1 MINRRCEMQKVKR
14 KIITDFTEGSVP
26 KQLIKFSIP
35 FMLSNALQIL
45 YSLVDMLVV
54 GRILKGPGLSA
65 VSTASQVFTFM
76 TMLSMGFSTG
86 GQVRIAQLIG
96 ANRRRDV
103 GKVIGTLFTIVTVMG
118 IAMTVIGISIMHPV
132 LKLLNTPEAAYQY
145 AVDYTLV
152 CSCGIIFTYGY
163 NMVSAVMRGMG
174 DSKHPLVFIAIA
186 SVINLILDIV
196 FVAFLNMGTFG
207 AALATIIGQAFSF
220 IYAVYFLYR
229 HRDEFDFDFKP
240 KSFIPEKETLRELT
254 RLGVPFAL
262 QSCAINISMMFVS
275 SLINDVSVE
284 ASSVFGV
291 GVKVDD
297 IVNKITQA
305 FSFAVSAMVG
315 QNIAAGKESRI
326 RSVFF
331 LAMLYSAVLYAA
343 FTVVY
348 IMFPEKLFSL
358 FTDDAGVIE
367 LAPVFVK
374 AIVWGFPGM
383 IIMRSTNGFIQGIG
397 NAKLSLIF
405 ALIDGFV
412 MRITLSYV
420 IGVTMGYGLFG
431 YILGYGLA
439 PFGTA
444 VPGLIYFL
452 SGTWKKRMPSMK
464 TQNIVE

>member
-1 MINRRCEMQKVKR
+1 MSKSNT
-14 KIITDFTEGSVP
+14 KIITDFTSGSVP
-26 KQLIKFSIP
+26 KQLIRFSVP

-54 GRILKGPGLSA
+54 GHILKGPGLSA
-65 VSTASQVFTFM
+65 VSTASQVFMFM

-86 GQVRIAQLIG
+86 GQVRISQLIG
-96 ANRRRDV
+96 AGRRNDI

-118 IAMTVIGISIMHPV
+118 VAMTVIGLLLMNPV
-132 LKLLNTPEAAYQY
+132 LTLLNTPKAAYDF
-145 AVDYTLV
+145 AVDYMVV

-163 NMVSAVMRGMG
+163 NMVSTVMRGMG
-174 DSKHPLVFIAIA
+174 DSKHPLIFIAIA
-186 SVINLILDIV
+186 SIINLVLDII
-196 FVAFLNMGTFG
+196 FVAYLGMGTFG

-220 IYAVYFLYR
+220 FYAVWFLYR
-229 HRDEFDFDFKP
+229 RRDEFGFDFKP
-240 KSFIPEKETLRELT
+240 KSFIPEKATFTELT

-262 QSCAINISMMFVS
+262 QSCAINISMMFVN

-315 QNIAAGKESRI
+315 QNIAAGKIKRI
-326 RSVFF
+326 RAVFF
-331 LAMLYSAVLYAA
+331 YAMLFSAVIYAA
-343 FTVVY
+343 FTAVY
-348 IMFPEKLFSL
+348 IMIPEAMFSL
-358 FTDDAGVIE
+358 FTDDRGVIE
-367 LAPVFVK
+367 LAPVFVS

-383 IIMRSTNGFIQGIG
+383 VIMRSTNGFIQGIG
-397 NAKLSLIF
+397 NARLGLIF

-444 VPGLIYFL
+444 IPGLIYFL
-452 SGTWKKRMPSMK
+452 SGIWKKRMDSLR
-464 TQNIVE
+464 

>member
-1 MINRRCEMQKVKR
+1 MI
-14 KIITDFTEGSVP
+14 
-26 KQLIKFSIP
+26 
-35 FMLSNALQIL
+35 
-45 YSLVDMLVV
+45 VV
-54 GRILKGPGLSA
+54 GQVLGGPGLSA

-96 ANRRRDV
+96 AGRRDGI

-118 IAMTVIGISIMHPV
+118 LAMTVIGLSLVDPV
-132 LKLLNTPEAAYQY
+132 LTLLNTPKEAYGY
-145 AVDYTLV
+145 AVDYMIV

-174 DSKHPLVFIAIA
+174 DSKHPLIFIAIA
-186 SVINLILDIV
+186 SVLNLILDII
-196 FVAFLNMGTFG
+196 FTGYMGMGTLG

-220 IYAVYFLYR
+220 LYAIWFLYR
-229 HRDEFDFDFKP
+229 HRDEFGFDFKP
-240 KSFIPEKETLRELT
+240 KSFIPERDTLRELT
-254 RLGVPFAL
+254 RLGIPFAL
-262 QSCAINISMMFVS
+262 QSCAINISMMFVN
-275 SLINDVSVE
+275 SLINDVSVD

-305 FSFAVSAMVG
+305 FTFAVSAMVG
-315 QNIAAGKESRI
+315 QNFAAGKVGRI
-326 RSVFF
+326 RQVFF
-331 LAMLYSAVLYAA
+331 TAMIFSAVIYAA
-343 FTVVY
+343 FTAVY
-348 IMFPEKLFSL
+348 VAIPEAMFGI

-367 LAPVFVK
+367 LAPVFVS

-383 IIMRSTNGFIQGIG
+383 VIMRSTNGFIQGIG
-397 NAKLSLIF
+397 NARLGLIF

-420 IGVTMGYGLFG
+420 IGVTFEYGLFG

-444 VPGLIYFL
+444 IPGLIYFL
-452 SGTWKKRMPSMK
+452 SGIWKKRM
-464 TQNIVE
+464 TADEIAE

>member
-1 MINRRCEMQKVKR
+1 MPKASAKL
-14 KIITDFTEGSVP
+14 ITDFTVGSVP
-26 KQLIKFSIP
+26 RQLIRFSIP

-54 GRILKGPGLSA
+54 GHVLKGPGLSA

-86 GQVRIAQLIG
+86 GQVRISQLIG
-96 ANRRRDV
+96 AGKHNDI

-118 IAMTVIGISIMHPV
+118 TAVTVIGLVLMHPV
-132 LKLLNTPEAAYQY
+132 LTLLNTPEAAYGY
-145 AVDYTLV
+145 AVDYMVV

-174 DSKHPLVFIAIA
+174 DSKHPLIFIAIA
-186 SVINLILDIV
+186 SFINLVLDIV
-196 FVAFLNMGTFG
+196 FVVYLEMGTFG

-220 IYAVYFLYR
+220 FYAVLFLYR
-229 HRDEFDFDFKP
+229 RRDEFGFDFKP
-240 KSFIPEKETLRELT
+240 KSFIPEKTTLTELT

-262 QSCAINISMMFVS
+262 QSCAINISMLFVN

-315 QNIAAGKESRI
+315 QNIAAGKADRI
-326 RSVFF
+326 RKVFF
-331 LAMLYSAVLYAA
+331 YAMLFSAIIYAA
-343 FTVVY
+343 FTAVY
-348 IMFPEKLFSL
+348 VMIPEKMFGL
-358 FTDDAGVIE
+358 FTDDPGVIG
-367 LAPVFVK
+367 LAPVFVS

-397 NAKLSLIF
+397 NARLGLIF

-412 MRITLSYV
+412 MRISLSYL

-444 VPGLIYFL
+444 IPGLIYFL
-452 SGTWKKRMPSMK
+452 SGVWKKRMHS
-464 TQNIVE
+464 V

>member
-1 MINRRCEMQKVKR
+1 M
-14 KIITDFTEGSVP
+14 
-26 KQLIKFSIP
+26 
-35 FMLSNALQIL
+35 
-45 YSLVDMLVV
+45 
-54 GRILKGPGLSA
+54 
-65 VSTASQVFTFM
+65 
-76 TMLSMGFSTG
+76 
-86 GQVRIAQLIG
+86 
-96 ANRRRDV
+96 
-103 GKVIGTLFTIVTVMG
+103 
-118 IAMTVIGISIMHPV
+118 
-132 LKLLNTPEAAYQY
+132 
-145 AVDYTLV
+145 
-152 CSCGIIFTYGY
+152 
-163 NMVSAVMRGMG
+163 
-174 DSKHPLVFIAIA
+174 
-186 SVINLILDIV
+186 
-196 FVAFLNMGTFG
+196 
-207 AALATIIGQAFSF
+207 
-220 IYAVYFLYR
+220 
-229 HRDEFDFDFKP
+229 
-240 KSFIPEKETLRELT
+240 
-254 RLGVPFAL
+254 RLGIPFAL

-315 QNIAAGKESRI
+315 QNIAAGKEDRI

-331 LAMLYSAVLYAA
+331 LAMLYSAILYAA
-343 FTVVY
+343 FTVIY
-348 IMFPEKLFSL
+348 LIFPEQLFSL
-358 FTDDAGVIE
+358 FTDDVGVIE

-397 NAKLSLIF
+397 NARLSLIF

-439 PFGTA
+439 PFGTS

-452 SGTWKKRMPSMK
+452 SGTWKKRMPSPE
-464 TQNIVE
+464 TQNLVG

>member
-1 MINRRCEMQKVKR
+1 MQKSKS
-14 KIITDFTEGSVP
+14 KIIADFTEGNVP
-26 KQLIKFSIP
+26 VQLLRFSIP
-35 FMLSNALQIL
+35 FMISNALQIL

-86 GQVRIAQLIG
+86 GQVRISQLIG
-96 ANRRRDV
+96 AGRKNDI
-103 GKVIGTLFTIVTVMG
+103 GKVIGTLFSIVTVMG
-118 IAMTVIGISIMHPV
+118 VVMTAAGLLLMHPV
-132 LKLLNTPEAAYQY
+132 LTLLNTPREAYGY
-145 AVDYTLV
+145 AVDYMAV

-174 DSKHPLVFIAIA
+174 DSKHPLIFIAIA
-186 SVINLILDIV
+186 SVINLVLDIV
-196 FVAFLNMGTFG
+196 FVVYLGMGTFG

-220 IYAVYFLYR
+220 FYAVWFLYR
-229 HRDEFDFDFKP
+229 RREEFGFDFKLR
-240 KSFIPEKETLRELT
+240 SFIPEKATLTELT

-262 QSCAINISMMFVS
+262 QSCAINISMLFVN

-315 QNIAAGKESRI
+315 QNIAAGKEKRI
-326 RSVFF
+326 RAVFF
-331 LAMLYSAVLYAA
+331 YAMLFSAVIYAA
-343 FTVVY
+343 FTAVY
-348 IMFPEKLFSL
+348 IAIPDKMFGI
-358 FTDDAGVIE
+358 FTDDAGVIA
-367 LAPVFVK
+367 LAPVFVS

-383 IIMRSTNGFIQGIG
+383 VIMRSTNGFIQGIG
-397 NAKLSLIF
+397 NARLGLIF

-444 VPGLIYFL
+444 IPGLIYFL
-452 SGTWKKRMPSMK
+452 SGMWKKRM
-464 TQNIVE
+464 NAVR

>member
-1 MINRRCEMQKVKR
+1 MSKSNT
-14 KIITDFTEGSVP
+14 KIITDFTSGSVP
-26 KQLIKFSIP
+26 KQLIRFSVP

-54 GRILKGPGLSA
+54 GHILKGPGLSA
-65 VSTASQVFTFM
+65 VSTASQVFMFM

-86 GQVRIAQLIG
+86 GQVRISQLIG
-96 ANRRRDV
+96 AGRRNDI

-118 IAMTVIGISIMHPV
+118 VAMTVIGLLLMNPV
-132 LKLLNTPEAAYQY
+132 LTLLNTPKAAYDF
-145 AVDYTLV
+145 AVDYMVV

-174 DSKHPLVFIAIA
+174 DSKHPLIFIAIA
-186 SVINLILDIV
+186 SIINLVLDII
-196 FVAFLNMGTFG
+196 FVAYLGMGTFG

-220 IYAVYFLYR
+220 FYAVWFLYR
-229 HRDEFDFDFKP
+229 RRDEFGFDFKP
-240 KSFIPEKETLRELT
+240 KSFIPEKATFTELT

-262 QSCAINISMMFVS
+262 QSCAINISMMFVN

-315 QNIAAGKESRI
+315 QNIAAGKIKRI
-326 RSVFF
+326 RAVFF
-331 LAMLYSAVLYAA
+331 YAMLFSAVIYAA
-343 FTVVY
+343 FTAVY
-348 IMFPEKLFSL
+348 VMIPEAMFSL
-358 FTDDAGVIE
+358 FTDDRGVIE
-367 LAPVFVK
+367 LAPVFVG

-383 IIMRSTNGFIQGIG
+383 VIMRSTNGFIQGIG
-397 NAKLSLIF
+397 NARLGLIF

-444 VPGLIYFL
+444 IPGLIYFL
-452 SGTWKKRMPSMK
+452 SGIWKKRMDSLR
-464 TQNIVE
+464 

>member
-1 MINRRCEMQKVKR
+1 MQKTNTK
-14 KIITDFTEGSVP
+14 KLITDFTEGNVP
-26 KQLIKFSIP
+26 KQLLRFSVP
-35 FMLSNALQIL
+35 FMISNALQIL

-54 GRILKGPGLSA
+54 GQVLGGPGLSA
-65 VSTASQVFTFM
+65 VSTASQVFMFM

-96 ANRRRDV
+96 AGKRNDI
-103 GKVIGTLFTIVTVMG
+103 GKVIGTLFAIVTVMG
-118 IAMTVIGISIMHPV
+118 LAMTVIGLLVVDPV
-132 LKLLNTPEAAYQY
+132 LTLLNTPKEAYDY
-145 AVDYTLV
+145 AVDYMVV
-152 CSCGIIFTYGY
+152 CACGIIFTYGY

-174 DSKHPLVFIAIA
+174 DSKHPLIFIAIA

-196 FVAFLNMGTFG
+196 FTGYMGMGTLG

-220 IYAVYFLYR
+220 FYAIWFLYR
-229 HRDEFDFDFKP
+229 HRDEFGFDFKP
-240 KSFIPEKETLRELT
+240 KSFIPERSTLRELT

-262 QSCAINISMMFVS
+262 QSCAINISMMFVN

-315 QNIAAGKESRI
+315 QNIAAGKTKRI
-326 RSVFF
+326 REVFF
-331 LAMLYSAVLYAA
+331 TAMIFSAVIYAV
-343 FTVVY
+343 FTAVY
-348 IMFPEKLFSL
+348 VAIPKAMFGI

-367 LAPVFVK
+367 LAPVFVS

-383 IIMRSTNGFIQGIG
+383 VIMRSTNGFIQGIG
-397 NAKLSLIF
+397 NARLGLVF

-420 IGVTMGYGLFG
+420 IGVAFEYGLFG

-439 PFGTA
+439 PYGTA
-444 VPGLIYFL
+444 IPGLIYFL
-452 SGTWKKRMPSMK
+452 SGIWKKRM
-464 TQNIVE
+464 TVEEN